1 MKPKETNAR
10 IIIDKML
17 REAGWQLPGYAEEKD
32 INVETE
38 IVNDFGEA
46 DYVLLSSKENHICT
60 VEAKNHSKSPLQ
72 GKEQARDY
80 ANDLKS
86 RFIILSNGISH
97 YLWDLKQGNP
107 FLIEKF
113 PSQEELEMRMETFN
127 PPRDEEEKDGISDD
141 YLTLTQL
148 PKYKDNCL
156 ATVENNM
163 KFLCSFV
170 TIPLGL
176 IWFLPWYFF
185 YLQP

>member
-80 ANDLKS
+80 ADM
-86 RFIILSNGISH
+86 RSN
-97 YLWDLKQGNP
+97 
-107 FLIEKF
+107 E
-113 PSQEELEMRMETFN
+113 
-127 PPRDEEEKDGISDD
+127 DG
-141 YLTLTQL
+141 
-148 PKYKDNCL
+148 
-156 ATVENNM
+156 
-163 KFLCSFV
+163 
-170 TIPLGL
+170 
-176 IWFLPWYFF
+176 
-185 YLQP
+185 